1 MLCKLKLLL
10 MCLLA
15 LGMVLVQS
23 ESGQLLMIPQ
33 QALAQMQ
40 AQAQG
45 GGAPRTATPTNV
57 SPVQVRS
64 LLITRA
70 FVISVNVTSETTS
83 YTYSLFKHLSH
94 SFLLR
99 KKKTYIIYLITMYIS
114 SKE

>member
-1 MLCKLKLLL
+1 M
-10 MCLLA
+10 
-15 LGMVLVQS
+15 QS

-33 QALAQMQ
+33 QALAQMQAQ

-70 FVISVNVTSETTS
+70 FVISVNVISETNNAH
-83 YTYSLFKHLSH
+83 YRQLISLFKPL
-94 SFLLR
+94 
-99 KKKTYIIYLITMYIS
+99 
-114 SKE
+114 